1 MGQKTNP
8 LALRIRYNNLDFD
21 STWFSEKEYASC
33 LAQNLQLK
41 EYTKNFS
48 KHLNLPENRIAVNL
62 NFKQNN
68 IYSFFCIPVQSRFLR
83 SRQFKLNTRFPR
95 FWNQIRNQQRKN
107 LLKFKYFQKN
117 RFNRLKNFQISTSKL
132 ENLSQFTTHKYF
144 YKAKSAKLI
153 NSNQLATLPITT
165 KSITNNTNLNYLFKD
180 LQTLEYTN
188 KTSKKASKT
197 KNTIN
202 LYHQAQFK
210 LRYFLLQY
218 FVALKIGSIF
228 NYSKETQKAS
238 QFNIQH
244 FYNNTLTSFPSLLC
258 KTNLKKNKNDTKLDQ
273 KPAIPFYFFNDSPIN
288 RNYQNY
294 LTNYI
299 STQYNLP
306 YHSYN
311 FWLQQD
317 FQNAG
322 FLADEIVYFLEK
334 RVPFKRIKHRIAK
347 EMSNCSWINGIRLEF
362 SGRVSA
368 RSKKAQRAK
377 HEVIK
382 LGQTSLHVFNY
393 KIDYAARTAY
403 TSYGSVGIK
412 VWICYK

>member
-21 STWFSEKEYASC
+21 NTWFSEKEYANC

-48 KHLNLPENRIAVNL
+48 KHLNVPENRLAVNL
-62 NFKQNN
+62 NFKQNT

-83 SRQFKLNTRFPR
+83 ARQFKLNTRIPR
-95 FWNQIRNQQRKN
+95 FWNKLRYQQSRNITKS
-107 LLKFKYFQKN
+107 KYFQKN
-117 RFNRLKNFQISTSKL
+117 KVNQLTTFQISTSKL
-132 ENLSQFTTHKYF
+132 EKLVKLTTRKYF
-144 YKAKSAKLI
+144 YKPKNTKLL
-153 NSNQLATLPITT
+153 NSNHLSTLPITT
-165 KSITNNTNLNYLFKD
+165 KSITNNNNLNYLFKD
-180 LQTLEYTN
+180 LQILKY
-188 KTSKKASKT
+188 KASK
-197 KNTIN
+197 KNTKIKKN
-202 LYHQAQFK
+202 VYKQAKFN
-210 LRYFLLQY
+210 LRYFLLHY
-218 FVALKIGSIF
+218 FFGIKTGSIF
-228 NYSKETQKAS
+228 NYSKETSNSS
-238 QFNIQH
+238 QLSIQQ
-244 FYNNTLTSFPSLLC
+244 FYNSSLTSIPALLS
-258 KTNLKKNKNDTKLDQ
+258 KPNSEDKKESNS
-273 KPAIPFYFFNDSPIN
+273 PIPFYFFNKSPVN

-306 YHSYN
+306 FHSYN

-334 RVPFKRIKHRIAK
+334 RVPFKRIKHRISK
-347 EMSNCSWINGIRLEF
+347 EMTNSSWINGIRLEF

>member
-21 STWFSEKEYASC
+21 NTWFSEKEYANC
-33 LAQNLQLK
+33 LAQNLQLN

-95 FWNQIRNQQRKN
+95 FWNQIRNQQRRN
-107 LLKFKYFQKN
+107 SSKFKYFQKS
-117 RFNRLKNFQISTSKL
+117 RFNRLKTFQISTSKL
-132 ENLSQFTTHKYF
+132 EKLTQLTTHKYF
-144 YKAKSAKLI
+144 YKPKSTKVMT
-153 NSNQLATLPITT
+153 SNHLSTLPITT
-165 KSITNNTNLNYLFKD
+165 KSIKNNTNLNYLFKD

-188 KTSKKASKT
+188 KASKKILKSK
-197 KNTIN
+197 NDIN
-202 LYHQAQFK
+202 LYHQAKFK
-210 LRYFLLQY
+210 LRYFLLHY
-218 FVALKIGSIF
+218 FFALKTGSIF
-228 NYSKETQKAS
+228 NYSKETSNSS
-238 QFNIQH
+238 QLSIQQ
-244 FYNNTLTSFPSLLC
+244 FYNSSLTTFPTLTS
-258 KTNLKKNKNDTKLDQ
+258 KTNLKKNKTDSKLT
-273 KPAIPFYFFNDSPIN
+273 IPFYFFNESPLN

-306 YHSYN
+306 FHSYN

-347 EMSNCSWINGIRLEF
+347 EMNNCSWINGIRLEF

>member
-21 STWFSEKEYASC
+21 NTWFSEKEYANC
-33 LAQNLQLK
+33 LAQNLQLN

-48 KHLNLPENRIAVNL
+48 KHLNLPENKIAVNL

-95 FWNQIRNQQRKN
+95 FWNQIRNQQRRN
-107 LLKFKYFQKN
+107 SSKFKYFQKN
-117 RFNRLKNFQISTSKL
+117 RFNRLKTFQISTSKL
-132 ENLSQFTTHKYF
+132 EKLTQLTTHKYF
-144 YKAKSAKLI
+144 YKPKSTKLI
-153 NSNQLATLPITT
+153 NSNHLSTLPITT
-165 KSITNNTNLNYLFKD
+165 KSIKNNNNLNYLFKD

-188 KTSKKASKT
+188 KASKKTLKSK
-197 KNTIN
+197 NDIN
-202 LYHQAQFK
+202 LYHQAKFK
-210 LRYFLLQY
+210 LRYFLLNY
-218 FVALKIGSIF
+218 FFALKTGSIF
-228 NYSKETQKAS
+228 NYSKETSNSS
-238 QFNIQH
+238 QLSIQQ
-244 FYNNTLTSFPSLLC
+244 FYNSSLTAFPTLTS
-258 KTNLKKNKNDTKLDQ
+258 KANLKKNKIDSKTT
-273 KPAIPFYFFNDSPIN
+273 IPFYFFSESPTN

-306 YHSYN
+306 FHSYN

-347 EMSNCSWINGIRLEF
+347 EMNNCSWINGIRLEF